1 MATTKSKSTKSRTS
15 KTKATKSAKSN
26 ENQSNL
32 EVVVVKFP
40 SSDNEYSYLAL
51 KEWGIKAGDT
61 AIVQTQ
67 FNPRAKVSVV
77 RVIPHTPDTRATK
90 MIIGKEFVQNT
101 VVGADLAIIEVI
113 RHLVRLTKDNGF
125 DHAYV
130 KSALAARLAKS

>member
-15 KTKATKSAKSN
+15 KVTKSAQVK
-26 ENQSNL
+26 SNL

-90 MIIGKEFVQNT
+90 TIIGKEFVQNT